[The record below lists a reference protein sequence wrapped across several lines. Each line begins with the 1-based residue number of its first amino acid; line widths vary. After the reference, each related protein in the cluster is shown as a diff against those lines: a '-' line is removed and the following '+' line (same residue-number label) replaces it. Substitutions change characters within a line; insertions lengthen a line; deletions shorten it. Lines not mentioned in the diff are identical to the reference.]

1 MSSERAADESGGDL
15 PRLPP
20 GRHGLPREF
29 VVRNQRDRIAAG
41 MIATVAELGYHEA
54 TITRIVEAAGVSSR
68 TFYTYFSTKEECYLD
83 TFDVIVGHLTAEMNA
98 AVETAEVEWP
108 QTVEVRLLAM
118 IEALADNPDLVLFC
132 FVSLGTEGPAV
143 TRHRRWM
150 EEMLALITAEMPASL
165 SADDPSPAAG
175 QAIVGGLSALLLRE
189 VRSGRGKDLVA
200 LVPSLV
206 ELVLTPY
213 VGREAAAQAASHHA

>member
-1 MSSERAADESGGDL
+1 MGTGGAADESSGAL

-41 MIATVAELGYHEA
+41 IIATVAEFGYHEA
-54 TITRIVEAAGVSSR
+54 TVTRIVEAAGVSSR
-68 TFYTYFSTKEECYLD
+68 TFYTYFSTKDECYLD
-83 TFDVIVGHLTAEMNA
+83 TFDLIAEHLAAEMNA
-98 AVETAEVEWP
+98 AAEAAEVGWP

-118 IEALADNPDLVLFC
+118 LEALADNPDLVLFC
-132 FVSLGTEGPAV
+132 FVSLGTEGSAV
-143 TRHRRWM
+143 SRHRRWM
-150 EEMLALITAEMPASL
+150 EEMLALLIAEIPASV
-165 SADDPSPAAG
+165 SAADLSPAAE
-175 QAIVGGLSALLLRE
+175 QSVVGGLSALLVRE

-200 LVPSLV
+200 LLPSLV

-213 VGREAAAQAASHHA
+213 LGREAAAQAASHQA